1 MVFGFFSRKASD
13 DTQAQLR
20 TPSPSVDGHLV
31 ISGPVSPPPAT
42 PSPPPDA
49 STSAPTT
56 SEGLA
61 TLISSIPPQTLHT
74 YTLTRLES
82 SSAPP
87 SPTTISSLNT
97 FFSKLEPPPKLHCIR
112 CHKFYYDVE
121 NSDRSCLVP
130 HDDDS
135 ADVERVGGRYET
147 LYGCC
152 GKTVEGDG
160 DMGPPDGYCY
170 EGKHTTDPKRAR
182 FRADST
188 IHDDKLTSC
197 TSLKCFAPPTPSSPS
212 QSSESVTSRRRTTT
226 RKRAR
231 PQSMAQKAEE
241 DEAEDVTVANDTET
255 ASVLGTPSSAAKPR
269 RKKRAKTTSADKA
282 FKPSLASDED
292 EEMDIDDAASSAS
305 KPKRKS
311 RPRAKKGSPSQKP
324 FPTST
329 STSPILKPTRMSAS
343 PTRSTGHGRNVSF
356 SSVSV
361 VVTRR

>member
-1 MVFGFFSRKASD
+1 
-13 DTQAQLR
+13 
-20 TPSPSVDGHLV
+20 
-31 ISGPVSPPPAT
+31 
-42 PSPPPDA
+42 
-49 STSAPTT
+49 
-56 SEGLA
+56 
-61 TLISSIPPQTLHT
+61 
-74 YTLTRLES
+74 
-82 SSAPP
+82 
-87 SPTTISSLNT
+87 
-97 FFSKLEPPPKLHCIR
+97 
-112 CHKFYYDVE
+112 
-121 NSDRSCLVP
+121 
-130 HDDDS
+130 
-135 ADVERVGGRYET
+135 
-147 LYGCC
+147 
-152 GKTVEGDG
+152 
-160 DMGPPDGYCY
+160 MGPPDGYCY

-241 DEAEDVTVANDTET
+241 DETEDVTVANDTET

-311 RPRAKKGSPSQKP
+311 RPRAKKGSPSEKH